1 MEKGFVI
8 IKQKTLQKLLDNF
21 YEMCS
26 TADELNI
33 YEREGLDDDMQEM
46 KEWADNK
53 FGRTINKENYE

>member
-26 TADELNI
+26 TADELDI
-33 YEREGLDDDMQEM
+33 YERSGLDDAMQKM
-46 KEWADNK
+46 KDWADKK
-53 FGRTINKENYE
+53 FGRKINKENYD